1 MEEEVR
7 WDIPWNILKLD
18 IVGENPSHVFIVAWN
33 MFKRKVDIKNKTKL
47 EMMRQREGWNNEDGI
62 VFIDEGV

>member
-1 MEEEVR
+1 MEEGVR

-18 IVGENPSHVFIVAWN
+18 IVGENPYRVFIVAWN
-33 MFKRKVDIKNKTKL
+33 MFKRKVGIKNKAKL
-47 EMMRQREGWNNEDGI
+47 EMMRQREEWNDEDGI

>member
-33 MFKRKVDIKNKTKL
+33 MSKRKVDIKNKTKL
-47 EMMRQREGWNNEDGI
+47 EMMRQGEGWNNEDGI

>member
-18 IVGENPSHVFIVAWN
+18 IGGENLFHVFTVAWN

-47 EMMRQREGWNNEDGI
+47 EMIRQGEEWNDEDGI

>member
-18 IVGENPSHVFIVAWN
+18 IVGENLFHVFTVAWN

-47 EMMRQREGWNNEDGI
+47 EMMRQGEEWNDEDGI